1 MLRNGAIAMLFLFAV
16 GRPAE
21 ASLDARSANELL
33 TQHNRYRAS
42 LSLPQLRW
50 SAQLANKAQRWAEH
64 LAAIG
69 RMEHS
74 GSGENLASGPSGA
87 YSLTQ
92 LADLWGRERVYFVAG
107 NFPAISATRNWM
119 DTGHY
124 SQMVWRTTTQVGC
137 GFARG
142 PGLDFLV
149 CNYNPP
155 GNVMGQRPF

>member
-1 MLRNGAIAMLFLFAV
+1 MAAKPRSPAADLAV
-16 GRPAE
+16 YLAVRLLVCVLQAAPVVE
-21 ASLDARSANELL
+21 SLA
-33 TQHNRYRAS
+33 
-42 LSLPQLRW
+42 
-50 SAQLANKAQRWAEH
+50 
-64 LAAIG
+64 
-69 RMEHS
+69 
-74 GSGENLASGPSGA
+74 
-87 YSLTQ
+87 Q

-107 NFPAISATRNWM
+107 NFPAISTTRNWM